1 MAKKKKKAQKPQREF
16 TRQQL
21 SHWQQQKKRQRI
33 IFTVG
38 IIIIAV
44 VIGIMGGGWYTSQY
58 LPLRQTAIIVNGT
71 EFSMKYY
78 VDMIKVLGSNQ
89 SDQYLAYL
97 VDEVVTAIEQNEL
110 IRQEAQELGFSI
122 SEDEVIRELKNNDLP
137 DSDIYRDLVRIQLL
151 TTILLDE
158 YFDAQVPVSAEQ
170 VHLMAMLL
178 ESEAQ
183 ANDIRTGLEN
193 DESFAKLARE
203 HSLDNFSRDSQGD
216 FGWHPE
222 IILKEELAAPVIEY
236 AFNAEVG
243 VLSPPIYDEAIEK
256 EIGYW
261 LVRVLDRN
269 VEEDEAHIQIMLLG
283 SEEEAQQTR
292 DRLAAGEDYA
302 ALARELSQ
310 LKGVEDNDGE
320 FLVTPGMTGMSS
332 PVIDEFAFDLEI
344 ALETVSEPLRDEDAL
359 TKGGH
364 WLVKVADKETDR
376 PIGDGDRSWLKTKA
390 LDEWIAALWE
400 APSNEIDDSYLD
412 GEKKEWA
419 IEQATGIK
427 F

>member
-1 MAKKKKKAQKPQREF
+1 LAKKKKKAQKPQREF

-58 LPLRQTAIIVNGT
+58 LPLHRTAIIVNGT

-78 VDMIKVLGSNQ
+78 VNMIKVLGNNQ
-89 SDQYLAYL
+89 SGQYLAYL
-97 VDEVVTAIEQNEL
+97 MDEAVTAIEQNEL
-110 IRQEAQELGFSI
+110 VRQEAQVLGFSI
-122 SEDEVIRELKNNDLP
+122 SEDEATRELKNNDLP
-137 DSDIYRDLVRIQLL
+137 DSDVYRDLVRIQLL
-151 TTILLDE
+151 TMILLDE
-158 YFDAQVPVSAEQ
+158 YFEAQVPVSAEQ
-170 VHLMAMLL
+170 VQLMAMLL

-183 ANDIRTGLEN
+183 ANDIRARMEN
-193 DESFAKLARE
+193 DGSFAKLARE
-203 HSLDNFSRDSQGD
+203 HSLENFSRDSQGD

-236 AFNAEVG
+236 AFNAEVE

-256 EIGYW
+256 EVGYW

-283 SEEEAQQTR
+283 SEEEAQAAG

-310 LKGVEDNDGE
+310 LKRVEDNDGE
-320 FLVTPGMTGMSS
+320 FLVIPGMQS

-344 ALETVSEPLRDEDAL
+344 ALETVSGPLHDEDVI
-359 TKGGH
+359 TKGGY
-364 WLVKVADKETDR
+364 WLVKVADKEADR
-376 PIGDGDRSWLKTKA
+376 PIGDGDRNWLKTKA
-390 LDEWIAALWE
+390 LDEWVAALWDD
-400 APSNEIDDSYLD
+400 PSNEIDDSYLD
-412 GEKKEWA
+412 SEKKAWA
-419 IEQATGIK
+419 LEQATGIK

>member
-1 MAKKKKKAQKPQREF
+1 LAKKKKKAQKPQREF

-33 IFTVG
+33 IFTAG
-38 IIIIAV
+38 IIIIVV
-44 VIGIMGGGWYTSQY
+44 VIGIMGSGWYTSQY

-89 SDQYLAYL
+89 SGQNLTYL
-97 VDEVVTAIEQNEL
+97 VDGAVTTIEHNEL
-110 IRQEAQELGFSI
+110 FRQKAQELGFSI

-137 DSDIYRDLVRIQLL
+137 DSDVYQDLVRIQLL
-151 TTILLDE
+151 TMLLLDE
-158 YFDAQVPVSAEQ
+158 YFDTQVPVSAEQ

-183 ANDIRTGLEN
+183 ANDIRARLGN

-203 HSLDNFSRDSQGD
+203 YSLDNFSKDSQGD
-216 FGWHPE
+216 FSWHPE
-222 IILKEELAAPVIEY
+222 IILKESLVAPVLAY
-236 AFNAEVG
+236 AFNAKAG
-243 VLSPPIYDEAIEK
+243 VLSPPIYDESIEK
-256 EIGYW
+256 EVGYW

-269 VEEDEAHIQIMLLG
+269 IEEDETHIQIILLS
-283 SEEEAQQTR
+283 SEEEAWQTR
-292 DRLAAGEDYA
+292 ERLSTGEDYA

-310 LKGVEDNDGE
+310 LKGVEENDGE
-320 FLVTPGMTGMSS
+320 FLVMPGMRS

-344 ALETVSEPLRDEDAL
+344 ELETVSEPLRDEDAL
-359 TKGGH
+359 TKGGY
-364 WLVKVADKETDR
+364 WLAKVADKETDR
-376 PIGDGDRSWLKTKA
+376 PIADDDRNWLKTKA
-390 LDEWIAALWE
+390 LDEWIAALRDD
-400 APSNEIDDSYLD
+400 PSNEIDDSHLNS
-412 GEKKEWA
+412 EKKTWA
-419 IEQATGIK
+419 LEQATGIK

>member
-33 IFTVG
+33 IFTAG
-38 IIIIAV
+38 IIIIVV

-78 VDMIKVLGSNQ
+78 VDMIKVLGSNP
-89 SDQYLAYL
+89 SGQYLAYL
-97 VDEVVTAIEQNEL
+97 ADEVVTAIEQNEL

-122 SEDEVIRELKNNDLP
+122 SKDEVTRELKNSDLP
-137 DSDIYRDLVRIQLL
+137 DSDVYRDLARIQLL
-151 TTILLDE
+151 TMILFDE

-183 ANDIRTGLEN
+183 ANDIRARLEN

-222 IILKEELAAPVIEY
+222 IILKEELVAPVIEY

-269 VEEDEAHIQIMLLG
+269 VEEDEAHIQIMLLS

-310 LKGVEDNDGE
+310 LKRVADNDGE
-320 FLVTPGMTGMSS
+320 FLVTPGMKS

-344 ALETVSEPLRDEDAL
+344 ELETVSEPLRDEDAL
-359 TKGGH
+359 TKEGY
-364 WLVKVADKETDR
+364 WLVKVADKEADR
-376 PIGDGDRSWLKTKA
+376 PIEDGNRNWLKTKA
-390 LDEWIAALWE
+390 LTEWVEALWDD
-400 APSNEIDDSYLD
+400 PSNEIDDSYLD
-412 GEKKEWA
+412 SEKKTWA
-419 IEQATGIK
+419 LEQATGIK

>member
-33 IFTVG
+33 IFTAG
-38 IIIIAV
+38 IIIIVV

-78 VDMIKVLGSNQ
+78 VDMIKVLGSNP
-89 SDQYLAYL
+89 SGQYLAYL
-97 VDEVVTAIEQNEL
+97 ADEVVTAIEQNEL

-122 SEDEVIRELKNNDLP
+122 SKDEVTRELKNSDLP
-137 DSDIYRDLVRIQLL
+137 DSDVYRDLARIQLL
-151 TTILLDE
+151 TMILFDE

-183 ANDIRTGLEN
+183 ANDIRARLEN

-222 IILKEELAAPVIEY
+222 IILKEELVAPIIEY

-269 VEEDEAHIQIMLLG
+269 VEEDEAHIQIMLLS

-310 LKGVEDNDGE
+310 LKRVADNDGE
-320 FLVTPGMTGMSS
+320 FLVTPGMKS

-344 ALETVSEPLRDEDAL
+344 ELETVSEPLRDEDAL
-359 TKGGH
+359 TKGGY
-364 WLVKVADKETDR
+364 WLVKVADKEADR
-376 PIGDGDRSWLKTKA
+376 PIEDGNRNWLKTKA
-390 LDEWIAALWE
+390 LTEWVEALWDD
-400 APSNEIDDSYLD
+400 PSNEIDDSYLD
-412 GEKKEWA
+412 SEKKTWA
-419 IEQATGIK
+419 LEQATGIK

>member
-33 IFTVG
+33 IFTAG
-38 IIIIAV
+38 IIIIVV

-78 VDMIKVLGSNQ
+78 VDMIKVLGSNP
-89 SDQYLAYL
+89 SGQYLAYL
-97 VDEVVTAIEQNEL
+97 ADEVVTAIEQNEL

-122 SEDEVIRELKNNDLP
+122 SKDEVTRELKNSDLP
-137 DSDIYRDLVRIQLL
+137 DSDVYRDLARIQLL
-151 TTILLDE
+151 TMILFDE

-183 ANDIRTGLEN
+183 ANDIRARLEN

-222 IILKEELAAPVIEY
+222 IILKEELVAPIIEY

-269 VEEDEAHIQIMLLG
+269 VEEDEAHIQIMLLS

-310 LKGVEDNDGE
+310 LKRVADNDGE
-320 FLVTPGMTGMSS
+320 FLVTPGMKS

-344 ALETVSEPLRDEDAL
+344 ELETVSEPLRDEDAL
-359 TKGGH
+359 TKGGY
-364 WLVKVADKETDR
+364 WLVKVADKEADR
-376 PIGDGDRSWLKTKA
+376 PIEDGDRNWLKTKA
-390 LDEWIAALWE
+390 LTEWVEALWDD
-400 APSNEIDDSYLD
+400 PSNEIDDSYLD
-412 GEKKEWA
+412 SEKKTWA
-419 IEQATGIK
+419 LEQATGIK